1 MQVFFLSTLVSSA
14 LASNLIATVP
24 RQLQARQDDQSFVP
38 GSTTVSACRS
48 DEIECPGEFEGSK
61 YCSLPSAGDTCCRQ
75 GCKCC
80 SCPNFRRGPLAH
92 LCIDNC
98 PGGSFCLIDGFCCP
112 DVSPRLSIPWI
123 LRHVF
128 YSCLYFCAARSKL
141 NLCCG
146 QGLDAASCAAQNGVT
161 LPDGF
166 GASSAASTSPAT
178 EAPSSTVALVTSS
191 TSPVASSVVTSAVA
205 TAPYVIP
212 GNASLPVGSGT
223 ATGSGAFPGQTG
235 LTPFT
240 GAASAVSAGTT
251 GAIAAFLGL
260 GVVAAWL

>member
-1 MQVFFLSTLVSSA
+1 MQVFFLSALVSSA

-38 GSTTVSACRS
+38 GSTTVSACAS

-75 GCKCC
+75 GY
-80 SCPNFRRGPLAH
+80 
-92 LCIDNC
+92 NC

-112 DVSPRLSIPWI
+112 DVSRRFLFLGHSVMSSEAVCIT
-123 LRHVF
+123 
-128 YSCLYFCAARSKL
+128 ARSEL

-161 LPDGF
+161 LPNSF

-178 EAPSSTVALVTSS
+178 EAPSSTVVVVTSS

-223 ATGSGAFPGQTG
+223 ATGSGAFPGQTS

-240 GAASAVSAGTT
+240 GAASAVSVGTT

-260 GVVAAWL
+260 GVIAAWL